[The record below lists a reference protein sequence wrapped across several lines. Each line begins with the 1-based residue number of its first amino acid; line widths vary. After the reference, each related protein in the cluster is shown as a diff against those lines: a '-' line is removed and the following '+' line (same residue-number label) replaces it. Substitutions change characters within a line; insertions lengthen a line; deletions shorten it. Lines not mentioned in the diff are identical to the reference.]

1 MKRLWG
7 KRFEK
12 ALSPLAE
19 VFTSGRDVREI
30 APADERLVPYD
41 LWGSRAHVVMLARQ
55 GILPRREARILIKGL
70 REIEESR
77 KKGKFQLDPAKEDV
91 HSNVESYLIAKYGIE
106 VGGRLHTARSRN
118 DQVVLD
124 MRLYLRDCALD
135 FISSHSSLLRTLLG
149 QAGKHRDTVIP
160 GYSHHQP
167 AQVTTLGHIWLSFA
181 EAFSRDIQRL
191 QDWYQR
197 FNQNP
202 LGSMTGYGTSFPIDR
217 RLTSRLLGCD
227 EPCHNSL
234 DPIQNRWEPEAEL
247 GFAIV
252 AMMNHAS
259 SLAQT
264 LILFTTEEFG
274 LFKLDDAYSTG
285 SSMMPQ
291 KRNPD
296 TLEVIKAKAGVA
308 QGLLSSLLSIGKSLF
323 LGYNRDTQWT
333 KYLILDLV
341 DECLAAPQILAE
353 ILNSLE
359 ANIEKMISRCRKSF
373 ISAPDLLERIVQ
385 EGNMSF
391 RRAKA
396 ALEQAVKYSEA
407 EGVKHIS
414 TNALRRALKE
424 EGLKEEI
431 DEQIIAHAQ
440 EPQETVSRRKGVGG
454 TSPQALEGNILSLNR
469 SLALSKAWVT
479 KKKKQKSAAL
489 RRLAKMER
497 GLQ

>member
-12 ALSPLAE
+12 GPSPLTE

-30 APADERLVPYD
+30 APADERLIPYD
-41 LWGSRAHVVMLARQ
+41 LWGSRAHVVMLAKQ

-70 REIEESR
+70 REIEESWR
-77 KKGKFQLDPAKEDV
+77 KGKFHLDPAKEDV
-91 HSNVESYLIAKYGIE
+91 HSNVESYLIAKFGIE
-106 VGGRLHTARSRN
+106 AGGRLHTARSRN
-118 DQVVLD
+118 DQVAVD
-124 MRLYLRDCALD
+124 IRLYLRDCALD
-135 FISSHSSLLRTLLG
+135 FITNLSSLIQTLLS
-149 QAGKHRDTVIP
+149 QAGKHRDIVIP
-160 GYSHHQP
+160 GYTHHQP

-181 EAFSRDIQRL
+181 GALSRDIQRF
-191 QDWYQR
+191 QDWYNR

-217 RLTSRLLGCD
+217 QLTSKLLGFD
-227 EPCHNSL
+227 GPCQNSL

-264 LILFTTEEFG
+264 LILFTTGEFG
-274 LFKLDDAYSTG
+274 FFKLDDAYSTG

-296 TLEVIKAKAGVA
+296 TLEVIKAKAAEA

-333 KYLILDLV
+333 KYLIMDLV

-359 ANIEKMISRCRKSF
+359 VNIEKMTSHCRKSF
-373 ISAPDLLERIVQ
+373 ITAPDLLERIVQ

-407 EGVKHIS
+407 EGIEHIS
-414 TNALRRALKE
+414 TIALRRALKE
-424 EGLKEEI
+424 EGLNERI
-431 DEQIIAHAQ
+431 DEKIIALSQ
-440 EPQETVSRRKGVGG
+440 EPQKIVSRRKGIGG
-454 TSPQALEGNILSLNR
+454 TSPQTLEKNILSLNR
-469 SLALSKAWVT
+469 SLDRCNKWVT
-479 KKKKQKSAAL
+479 KKKSQQGAAL
-489 RRLAKMER
+489 WRLAEKVR
-497 GLQ
+497 GL